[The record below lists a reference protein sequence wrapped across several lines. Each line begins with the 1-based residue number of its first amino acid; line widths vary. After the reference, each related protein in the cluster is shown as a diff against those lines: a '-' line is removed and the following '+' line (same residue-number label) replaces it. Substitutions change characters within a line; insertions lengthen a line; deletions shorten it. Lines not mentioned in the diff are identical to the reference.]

1 MVRPSQYPD
10 GKEEANALLYAAGN
24 QKNRTLLYM
33 HESKDY
39 PAFREI
45 TSDRTYLVRGKIFS
59 NK

>member
-10 GKEEANALLYAAGN
+10 GKEEANALLYAAES
-24 QKNRTLLYM
+24 QKNRALLCV

-39 PAFREI
+39 LAFREI
-45 TSDRTYLVRGKIFS
+45 TSDRTCLVRGKIFS